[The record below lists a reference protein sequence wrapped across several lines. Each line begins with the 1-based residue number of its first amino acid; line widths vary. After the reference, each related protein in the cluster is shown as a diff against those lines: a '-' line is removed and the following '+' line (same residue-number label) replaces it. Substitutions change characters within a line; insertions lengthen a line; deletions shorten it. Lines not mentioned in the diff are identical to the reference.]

1 MSQDAVPAALELMR
15 IMTAPGVAGIPGD
28 GAANAI
34 KRLRRH
40 ALDPEQVWADGC
52 EWLDRRAD
60 AVAKEPGALH
70 RELAARVPLLR
81 AAMTILECELD
92 PDWAALFTSQ
102 TTETAEEQ

>member
-1 MSQDAVPAALELMR
+1 MSQDKVPAALELLRVMS
-15 IMTAPGVAGIPGD
+15 APGVAGIPGD

-40 ALDPEQVWADGC
+40 ASDPEQVWSDGC

-70 RELAARVPLLR
+70 RELAARVPLIR
-81 AAMTILECELD
+81 AAVTILESELA
-92 PDWAALFTSQ
+92 PDWTQ
-102 TTETAEEQ
+102 ED